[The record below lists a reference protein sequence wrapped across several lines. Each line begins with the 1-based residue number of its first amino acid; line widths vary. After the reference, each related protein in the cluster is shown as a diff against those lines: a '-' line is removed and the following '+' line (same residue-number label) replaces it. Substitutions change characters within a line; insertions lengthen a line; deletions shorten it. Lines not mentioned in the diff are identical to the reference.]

1 VADDSEL
8 AQVQAWLGEWSAASA
23 AGAAGHQCAL
33 HAVELALADGGQAG
47 GAEAMAF

>member
-8 AQVQAWLGEWSAASA
+8 AQVQAWLDEWSGA
-23 AGAAGHQCAL
+23 AGAAGAECAL
-33 HAVELALADGGQAG
+33 HALELALTDGGRAG